1 MEDINV
7 QKRLNDAGTL
17 MGINI
22 LDHVIIGHGKFTSLK
37 EKGYL

>member
-1 MEDINV
+1 MEDITV
-7 QKRLNDAGTL
+7 SERLADAGTI
-17 MGINI
+17 MKINI